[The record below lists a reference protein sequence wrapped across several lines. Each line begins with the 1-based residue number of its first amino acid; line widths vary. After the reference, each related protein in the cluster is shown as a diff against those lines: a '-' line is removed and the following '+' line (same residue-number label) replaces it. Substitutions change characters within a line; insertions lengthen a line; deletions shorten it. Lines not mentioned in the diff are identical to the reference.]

1 MEKQNGV
8 SLMKENYI
16 KHKNKIPWIIIACLS
31 AYILAT
37 SNTIHISNNNGL
49 FVIDYSYYTSIEE

>member
-1 MEKQNGV
+1 
-8 SLMKENYI
+8 MKENYI